1 MQNIN
6 ITRGIFQRFVEY
18 SARALS
24 WIPEQTP
31 CFPLPAKCPVSLFL
45 SLIVS
50 MYGKR
55 LATEIISD
63 VDIAKEYLEPL
74 KNTIEI

>member
-1 MQNIN
+1 
-6 ITRGIFQRFVEY
+6 
-18 SARALS
+18 
-24 WIPEQTP
+24 
-31 CFPLPAKCPVSLFL
+31 
-45 SLIVS
+45 
-50 MYGKR
+50 MYGKH